1 MAGFLK
7 KPKLRRLTE
16 KWYQLQGDLVFHFTL
31 NEAMAGYKPMLR
43 DLVKK
48 GIAPDETIYVV
59 VPKGFVTDLAS
70 VPKRL
75 QFIFPPDGEY
85 TYAAIVHDMAYQ
97 SLKERTSI
105 DTSSHRYHPIHELN
119 KHHTRYL
126 ADRLFLMGMREL
138 GVDLFT
144 RTAMYNAVRLGGS
157 SSYGGIPMDEDY
169 GLAIRNRLLM
179 ADSYLIYREK
189 PSVGVEP
196 SLYDDGCA
204 GDGVA
209 VFVKHPNLK
218 RAFAF

>member
-7 KPKLRRLTE
+7 KPRLRRLTD
-16 KWYQLQGDLVFHFTL
+16 KWHQLQDDLVFHFTL
-31 NEAMAGYKPMLR
+31 KEAMAGYRPALKE
-43 DLVKK
+43 LVKK
-48 GIAPDETIYVV
+48 GINPDETIYIV
-59 VPKGFVTDLAS
+59 VPKGFITDLAS
-70 VPKRL
+70 VPKAL
-75 QFIFPPDGEY
+75 QFMFPPDGEY

-97 SLKERTSI
+97 SLKERTNI
-105 DTSSHRYHPIHELN
+105 DYTEYKYHPIHELN

-138 GVDLFT
+138 GVDIFT
-144 RTAMYNAVRLGGS
+144 RTAMYNAVRIGGS

-169 GLAIRNRLLM
+169 GLGIRNRFQM
-179 ADSYLIYREK
+179 RESYLIYREE

-196 SLYDDGCA
+196 SLYDDGNA

-209 VFVKHPNLK
+209 VFIKHPNLK